1 MKWSVFPTVLAVA
14 LAAGLALA
22 GCGQSK
28 QEKATEQA
36 CSARADI
43 KKQVDT
49 LKGLTV
55 STATTDQIRTS
66 LQAIRDDLTKITD
79 AQKDLSGQRKQQL
92 EAANQAFSSEVKT
105 IASDL
110 GTSLSLSS
118 AKQQLTAALQQLG
131 TTYQKTLAGIDC
143 GT

>member
-1 MKWSVFPTVLAVA
+1 MRPAAFTAFLAVA
-14 LAAGLALA
+14 LIVAFAAT

-28 QEKATEQA
+28 EQKATDQV

-43 KKQVDT
+43 SKQVNT

-66 LQAIRDDLTKITD
+66 LQAIRDDLAKIAD
-79 AQKDLSGQRKQQL
+79 AHKDLSGERKQQIQ
-92 EAANQAFSSEVKT
+92 AANQEFSSQIKS

-118 AKQQLTAALQQLG
+118 AKDQLTSALQQLG
-131 TTYQKTLAGIDC
+131 STYQKTLARIDC
-143 GT
+143 GS

>member
-1 MKWSVFPTVLAVA
+1 MKWSVLPAILAVVLAT
-14 LAAGLALA
+14 GLTLA
-22 GCGQSK
+22 GCGDSK
-28 QEKATEQA
+28 EDKAQQQV

-43 KKQVDT
+43 KKQVDA

-66 LQAIRDDLTKITD
+66 LQQIRDDLTKITD
-79 AQKDLSGQRKQQL
+79 AQKDLSGQRKQEL
-92 EAANQAFSSEVKT
+92 EAANQAFSSDVKS
-105 IASDL
+105 IASEL

-118 AKQQLTAALQQLG
+118 AKQQLTVALQQLA